1 METETGRRK
10 KIWFQEKEENC
21 KEKEEIRSK
30 LQDIKTFFETVW
42 CDILKIL
49 YKILISVKETKKQLV
64 QCNNRI
70 AFCISFFKL
79 FFFFYC

>member
-10 KIWFQEKEENC
+10 EIWFQEKEENC
-21 KEKEEIRSK
+21 QEKEEIRSK

-49 YKILISVKETKKQLV
+49 YKILISVKEKKSNWYNVITRLLFAYHFLS
-64 QCNNRI
+64 C
-70 AFCISFFKL
+70 
-79 FFFFYC
+79 FFFFC